1 MSTRWQCAVCEASN
15 DGGDSCSVCGA
26 TVVRTT
32 TRVPPAPKPP
42 ARKPPVQEQDDTSV
56 PVRELPVR
64 EPASEVAYPAGYDI
78 YDYFIVEDPAVAD
91 DRYAEL
97 EGYEARPRVRVY
109 GCCLPIALGM
119 LLAFLATVT
128 LLANLLLSAALRLNA

>member
-26 TVVRTT
+26 TVVQTT

-42 ARKPPVQEQDDTSV
+42 VRKLPVQEQDDTSV

-64 EPASEVAYPAGYDI
+64 EPPRELAYPAGDDI
-78 YDYFIVEDPAVAD
+78 YDYFIVEDPAVAHA
-91 DRYAEL
+91 RYAEL
-97 EGYEARPRVRVY
+97 EAYEARPRVRVY
-109 GCCLPIALGM
+109 GCCLPITLGL
-119 LLAFLATVT
+119 LLAVTGAATV
-128 LLANLLLSAALRLNA
+128 LANLVLGAL

>member
-15 DGGDSCSVCGA
+15 DGGDTCSVCGA
-26 TVVRTT
+26 TVVKTT
-32 TRVPPAPKPP
+32 TRVPSAPRRP

-64 EPASEVAYPAGYDI
+64 EPARAVAYPAGFDI
-78 YDYFIVEDPAVAD
+78 YDYFMVEDPAIAR

-97 EGYEARPRVRVY
+97 ERYAARPRVRVY
-109 GCCLPIALGM
+109 GCCLPITLGF
-119 LLAFLATVT
+119 LLGLIGTIMV
-128 LLANLLLSAALRLNA
+128 LANLLTGAL

>member
-26 TVVRTT
+26 TVVKTT
-32 TRVPPAPKPP
+32 TQVPPAPKPP
-42 ARKPPVQEQDDTSV
+42 ARTPPVQEQDDTSV

-64 EPASEVAYPAGYDI
+64 EPPREAAYPAGFDI
-78 YDYFIVEDPAVAD
+78 YDYFMVEDPAVAR

-97 EGYEARPRVRVY
+97 ERYEARPRVRVY
-109 GCCLPIALGM
+109 GCCLPVTLGL
-119 LLAFLATVT
+119 LLALVGTVI
-128 LLANLLLSAALRLNA
+128 LLANLAIGTL

>member
-1 MSTRWQCAVCEASN
+1 MSRRWQCAVCEASN

-26 TVVRTT
+26 TVVQTT
-32 TRVPPAPKPP
+32 TRVPAAPMPPVPKPP
-42 ARKPPVQEQDDTSV
+42 AQEQDDTSV

-64 EPASEVAYPAGYDI
+64 KPASEVAYPAGYDI
-78 YDYFIVEDPAVAD
+78 YDYFIVEDPAVAEE
-91 DRYAEL
+91 RYAEL

-119 LLAFLATVT
+119 LLAAIAAVMV
-128 LLANLLLSAALRLNA
+128 LANLAIGSL

>member
-26 TVVRTT
+26 TVVQTT

-42 ARKPPVQEQDDTSV
+42 VRKPPVQEQDDTSV

-64 EPASEVAYPAGYDI
+64 EPASEVAYPAGFDI
-78 YDYFIVEDPAVAD
+78 YDYFVVEDPAVAR

-97 EGYEARPRVRVY
+97 EGYAARPRVRVY
-109 GCCLPIALGM
+109 GCCLPISLGL
-119 LLAFLATVT
+119 LLAVIGTVMA
-128 LLANLLLSAALRLNA
+128 LANLAIRVL